1 MAKLT
6 IRGGDLDLVEY
17 EFSPFDIGENI
28 ETLGIKTATKPL
40 PEKGI
45 FTATAPARIHLSVL
59 DMNRFAPNRP
69 GGGGIGFAIQLYTT
83 ASVACTDGEVSIE
96 YDRKPV
102 IRHFVEVF
110 KKVTGYTGGFEIK
123 ITDHEKKH
131 VGLGSTGSVLLAVG
145 HAMNTAVGSPL
156 DPDHIRLLIG
166 NNYVEETCDGQ
177 IIHGFETGVGPA
189 AATYGGMAVLGDE
202 LNLVCHHSFA
212 ADKNVY
218 IIIPPTEAK
227 AHGEEEFNIL
237 MNRARNLDYRDREL
251 KAYLVLMDL
260 IPALIRDDLE
270 TLGEVISEIDFR
282 GSKRAEVEHNSFE
295 IYHYMSKLR
304 DFGLE
309 FVGMSSV
316 GPSIAVITKKSQKE
330 VEEIAEKIGLDIAI
344 TTKVDNEGLKITKN

>member
-28 ETLGIKTATKPL
+28 ETLGIKPEKEPF
-40 PEKGI
+40 PEKGTFI
-45 FTATAPARIHLSVL
+45 VTAPARIHLSVL

-69 GGGGIGFAIQLYTT
+69 GGGGIGFAIKLYTNAT
-83 ASVACTDGEVSIE
+83 VSCTDGEVSIE
-96 YDRKPV
+96 YDRVPV

-110 KKVTGYTGGFEIK
+110 KKVTGYTGGFAIK

-145 HAMNTAVGSPL
+145 HAMNSAVGSPL
-156 DPDHIRLLIG
+156 DSDQIRLLIG
-166 NNYVEETCDGQ
+166 NNYVEETCDGH

-227 AHGEEEFNIL
+227 AHGEDEFNVL
-237 MNRARNLDYRDREL
+237 MNRARELDYRDREL

-260 IPALIRDDLE
+260 IPALIRDDLK

-304 DFGLE
+304 GSGLE

-316 GPSIAVITKKSQKE
+316 GPSIAVITEKPKTEMRK
-330 VEEIAEKIGLDIAI
+330 IAEKLGLEISIA
-344 TTKVDNEGLKITKN
+344 TKIDNEGLRITKN